1 MLRTTTNKAKENI
14 RRYIRDRM
22 TQEEADTRVEEYNA
36 NALFYRNTQEQP
48 TLGDWL
54 VDYCCEFDIFT
65 EEQRKV
71 LAEWLEE
78 TEEEATKYDAKAVS
92 GVYRYLIAREFVKV
106 FGYVGQC
113 RRSRYDGMVI
123 TYRKTNQRAVCKGR
137 EKNEIQQAD

>member
-1 MLRTTTNKAKENI
+1 MLKTTTNKAKDNI
-14 RRYIRDRM
+14 RRYIRDRI

-36 NALFYRNTQEQP
+36 DAIYYRNTQEQP

-54 VDYCCEFDIFT
+54 VDYCCEFDVYT
-65 EEQRKV
+65 DEQRKAV
-71 LAEWLEE
+71 AEWLEE
-78 TEEEATKYDAKAVS
+78 TEEEAAKYDDEAVS
-92 GVYRYLIAREFVKV
+92 GLYRYLIAREFVKV

-123 TYRKTNQRAVCKGR
+123 TYRKANQRAICKGR